1 MERCRVEA
9 PPETVVEAGHVTRCW
24 LEAPA
29 RPGDSPG
36 PGAGPAQ

>member
-24 LEAPA
+24 LEAP
-29 RPGDSPG
+29 
-36 PGAGPAQ
+36 GAGATVAGPP